1 MIKEFERNCIMAEF
15 ESIED
20 LRNHLLEEQIMVVSL
35 QELREA
41 LDYKK
46 LGPRVLVE
54 VAQKLSGQGLGY
66 FPRDTIDNNVEPR
79 AWEEV
84 RVYLKDS
91 ALGKVVQSVL
101 DPTESGDTYLLE
113 LADGDNSAAEMLDAI
128 RKVLGE

>member
-1 MIKEFERNCIMAEF
+1 MPDMSQFET
-15 ESIED
+15 IEN
-20 LRNHLLEEQIMVVSL
+20 LRDHLAEEQIMVVSL

-46 LGPRVLVE
+46 LGPRVLIE
-54 VAQKLSGQGLGY
+54 IAQKLSGQGLGY
-66 FPRDTIDNNVEPR
+66 FPRETIDNNAEPR

-91 ALGKVVQSVL
+91 PLGKVVQSVL

-113 LADGDNSAAEMLDAI
+113 LADVDNSAAEMLDAI

>member
-1 MIKEFERNCIMAEF
+1 MAEF

-66 FPRDTIDNNVEPR
+66 FPRDTIDNNIEPR
-79 AWEEV
+79 AWDCLLYTSDAADEEFAV
-84 RVYLKDS
+84 
-91 ALGKVVQSVL
+91 
-101 DPTESGDTYLLE
+101 
-113 LADGDNSAAEMLDAI
+113 
-128 RKVLGE
+128 